1 MEQRSETGFVEQSVY
16 TRHSQRL
23 QVDWVRMQQVLF
35 LNATDANLMS
45 FVLPDIIG
53 IGISIIF
60 LVPRARIVALST

>member
-1 MEQRSETGFVEQSVY
+1 MEQRSEAGIVEQSVY

-23 QVDWVRMQQVLF
+23 QVDWVRSQQMLF
-35 LNATDANLMS
+35 LNATDISLMS

-53 IGISIIF
+53 NGIFIIF